1 MPRLHAAIDKPPPL
15 MNLTIMRISLIVLF
29 SLLCISCAS
38 TKKPVLTDV
47 AILDIKPRYIEA
59 EVFKRAAEYLTGKEN
74 LGNRIIVRTDSSER
88 AGYYFVLILDE
99 QVRDLPAG
107 TYIEGEFYTP
117 KSLDAQVHTFQ
128 LPSKLPKSKEI
139 FIGLTGEDWPNPS
152 ATPAAWRFT
161 IKNSNG
167 EVLTTEKSYLWSF

>member
-1 MPRLHAAIDKPPPL
+1 
-15 MNLTIMRISLIVLF
+15 MRILLLVLF

-38 TKKPVLTDV
+38 TNKPVLTSV

-59 EVFKRAAEYLTGKEN
+59 EAFKRAAEYLTGKEN
-74 LGNRIIVRTDSSER
+74 LGDRVIVRTDRSER

-117 KSLDAQVHTFQ
+117 KSLDAQEHIFQ
-128 LPSKLPKSKEI
+128 LPSKIPKSKEI
-139 FIGLTGEDWPNPS
+139 FIGLTGEDWPNESDIPS
-152 ATPAAWRFT
+152 AWRFT

-167 EVLTTEKSYLWSF
+167 EVLATKKSYLWSF